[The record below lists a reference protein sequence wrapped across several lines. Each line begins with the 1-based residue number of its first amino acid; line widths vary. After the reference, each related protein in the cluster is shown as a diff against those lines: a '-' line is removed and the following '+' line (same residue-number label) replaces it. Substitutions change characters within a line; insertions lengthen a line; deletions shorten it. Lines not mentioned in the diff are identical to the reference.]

1 MERVSFLLESLSG
14 RVKLE
19 GPQEV
24 VGFLEFRTASDNFV
38 DQVFNTDDSV
48 LAEFFLDNF
57 VVGNGNSASVNL
69 TISSLVDEVSDGL
82 SRWITI
88 SNVRFNFSNH
98 VDGGLVEFDESTVVK
113 LSQSKELQNLLAS
126 WVQLIDTIKLR
137 LKMKY

>member
-1 MERVSFLLESLSG
+1 
-14 RVKLE
+14 
-19 GPQEV
+19 
-24 VGFLEFRTASDNFV
+24 
-38 DQVFNTDDSV
+38 V

-82 SRWITI
+82 SRWVTI

-98 VDGGLVEFDESTVVK
+98 VDGGLVEFDESTVVE

-126 WVQLIDTIKLR
+126 WVQLIDTIKIEIKNEILAS
-137 LKMKY
+137 LILDILNIYWIDWKS